1 LPGNQPP
8 LGDSLPHARVIIN
21 PAAGAGRT
29 ARLYHGVLDCLRGQ
43 GITFDHDLTRAP
55 GHGMDLARD
64 AGREGYEMVVVVG
77 GDGTIH
83 EVVNGLES
91 GQALG
96 RMALGIVH
104 TGAGGDYVR
113 TLGLDLRPEE
123 SCRRL
128 GLRRRK
134 KFDLGLV
141 EYTAGGKPARRIFVN
156 FAGHGID
163 AAIVRATTG
172 TFKKLGAKPAYY
184 LGMLTS
190 FIGYRNAEVALK
202 LDGVARRGRYC
213 TIILSIGKYGG
224 GSMKVAPDADP
235 ADGLFDVVQI
245 GDLSKPD
252 LLYSFPR
259 IYKGTHVTH
268 PKVRI
273 SRAVEVEI
281 AAERDWPLQA
291 DGELLGSA
299 PARFSLLPGAL
310 TVMV

>member
-1 LPGNQPP
+1 M
-8 LGDSLPHARVIIN
+8 PHARVIIN

-29 ARLYHGVLDCLRGQ
+29 AHVFAGVLDCLRGQ
-43 GITFDHDLTRAP
+43 GITFDHAVTRGP
-55 GHGMDLARD
+55 GHAIELARE
-64 AGREGYEMVVVVG
+64 AGRDGCQMVVAVG

-83 EVVNGLES
+83 EVVNGLERA
-91 GQALG
+91 QALA
-96 RMALGIVH
+96 RSTLGIVH

-113 TLGLDLRPEE
+113 TLGLDLPPEE
-123 SCRRL
+123 SCRKL
-128 GLRRRK
+128 AEGRRVK
-134 KFDLGLV
+134 LDLGLV
-141 EYTAGGKPARRIFVN
+141 EYAAGGKQERRIFVN

-163 AAIVRATTG
+163 AAIVRATTR

-190 FIGYRNAEVALK
+190 FIGYRNADATLK
-202 LDGVARRGRYC
+202 LDHEVRQGRYC
-213 TIILSIGKYGG
+213 TIIMSIGRYGG

-252 LLYSFPR
+252 LLASFPR

-273 SRAVEVEI
+273 SRAREVSVET
-281 AAERDWPLQA
+281 ARDWPLQA
-291 DGELLGSA
+291 DGELLGSS
-299 PARFSLLPGAL
+299 PARFRVLPGAL
-310 TVMV
+310 TVIA